1 MKNNKKK
8 LENVPDL
15 AKKKAQL
22 NKYLSR
28 LADPKVQPGIEY
40 SMRRFSELASPG
52 IIKCELQASGL
63 TTKQADVA
71 LEAARYLTSMD
82 ENWTDEIVQ
91 AVRIGVSQTLTQ
103 LNEMIDRAENDREK
117 REVMAMKLKAY
128 EAIRKLL
135 PEKVDLTVQEKE
147 NVEQVIFEVYDV
159 SDE

>member
-1 MKNNKKK
+1 M
-8 LENVPDL
+8 
-15 AKKKAQL
+15 
-22 NKYLSR
+22 
-28 LADPKVQPGIEY
+28 
-40 SMRRFSELASPG
+40 
-52 IIKCELQASGL
+52 
-63 TTKQADVA
+63 
-71 LEAARYLTSMD
+71 EAARYLTSMD